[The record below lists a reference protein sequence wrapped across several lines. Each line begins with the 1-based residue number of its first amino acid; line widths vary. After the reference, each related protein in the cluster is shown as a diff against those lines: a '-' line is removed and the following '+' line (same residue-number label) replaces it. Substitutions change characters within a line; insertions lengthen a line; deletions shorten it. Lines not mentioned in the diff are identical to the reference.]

1 MFEYA
6 ARYVKKAV
14 VGRGDADKAQVQ
26 LMVRVLLGL
35 RETPGQDAADALALA
50 LCHAYVRGAPARAEL
65 GAAHS

>member
-50 LCHAYVRGAPARAEL
+50 LCHAYVRGAPARVEPKV
-65 GAAHS
+65 AHS